1 LETYLGDIFSLI
13 DCLVF
18 EASNQVE
25 DSSGSKHEGRRQ
37 EEESQFVDDK
47 RIAVL
52 HHLLDES
59 DGSLGR
65 ITADNV
71 IRRGYVGM
79 AHMLCIQKEVRVL
92 LAGRPSRFSLQPEQR
107 NGY

>member
-1 LETYLGDIFSLI
+1 
-13 DCLVF
+13 
-18 EASNQVE
+18 
-25 DSSGSKHEGRRQ
+25 
-37 EEESQFVDDK
+37 VDDK

-59 DGSLGR
+59 DRSLGR
-65 ITADNV
+65 ITTDNG

-79 AHMLCIQKEVRVL
+79 AHLLCMQKEVRLL
-92 LAGRPSRFSLQPEQR
+92 LAGRPSRFSMQPEQR